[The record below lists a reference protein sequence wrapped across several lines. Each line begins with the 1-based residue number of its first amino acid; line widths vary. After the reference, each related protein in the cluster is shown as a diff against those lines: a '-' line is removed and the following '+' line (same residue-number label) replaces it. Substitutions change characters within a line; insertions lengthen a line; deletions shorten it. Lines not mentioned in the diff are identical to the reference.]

1 MTLNLLVDW
10 EFRVNHG
17 DKYSEIR
24 VKKWELKIKNFP
36 ASDWAFLSQD
46 DKIETIQVQLEP
58 FCGANVD
65 YIWSIEPKSNNTL
78 IITADVDL
86 IISNQAGNTI
96 DCGHFVYNYPIHE
109 VKVEYHGKVDMSHAE
124 ECVVVGLWEHMMSVN
139 VSDWKF
145 LSYQI
150 D

>member
-1 MTLNLLVDW
+1 MTLNLSVDW

-17 DKYSEIR
+17 EEIR
-24 VKKWELKIKNFP
+24 VKNWELNIKNFP
-36 ASDWAFLSQD
+36 VSDWSLLSQN
-46 DKIETIQVQLEP
+46 DKIETIQVELEA
-58 FCGANVD
+58 FCGFKID
-65 YIWSIEPKSNNTL
+65 YIWSIEPHSMNTV

-96 DCGHFVYNYPIHE
+96 DCGYFAYTYPIHE

-124 ECVVVGLWEHMMSVN
+124 ECINEGLWEHMASVN